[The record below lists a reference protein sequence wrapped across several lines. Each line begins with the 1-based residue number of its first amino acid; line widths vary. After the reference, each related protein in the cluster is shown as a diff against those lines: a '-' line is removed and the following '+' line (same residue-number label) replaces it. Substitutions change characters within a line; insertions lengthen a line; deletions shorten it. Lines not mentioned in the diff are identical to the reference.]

1 MNLNIFKLKS
11 GVPDIKYGSSNAAC
25 FDIAAFIEFQSSVI
39 AYTKNAENRNYID
52 IPGDWRVLI
61 PTGMIMD
68 IPDNHSVRIYAR
80 SGISTKSG
88 LNLIN
93 CVGIIDQ
100 DYVEQLYIPLYNN
113 SQQKIRIFCGDRIA
127 QAELIKNT
135 QISISYINERPTRKS
150 ERHGGFGST
159 G

>member
-39 AYTKNAENRNYID
+39 AYTKNNGMVEILSSQDAENRNYID

-113 SQQKIRIFCGDRIA
+113 SQQKLYHLNIHHDLYESKQKVICLNFY
-127 QAELIKNT
+127 T
-135 QISISYINERPTRKS
+135 YISNLAL
-150 ERHGGFGST
+150 
-159 G
+159 